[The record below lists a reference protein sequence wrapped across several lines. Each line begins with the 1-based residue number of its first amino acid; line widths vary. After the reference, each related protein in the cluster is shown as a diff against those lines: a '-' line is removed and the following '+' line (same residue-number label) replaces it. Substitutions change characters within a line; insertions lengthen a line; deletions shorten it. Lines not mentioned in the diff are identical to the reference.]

1 MVFSPDADVMLGS
14 AATTKSESSD
24 DEELIGAPA
33 EDSGGNDEIINEDL
47 GSLHDL
53 LSQVELREG
62 GDE

>member
-1 MVFSPDADVMLGS
+1 MLGS
-14 AATTKSESSD
+14 AATSKSDSAD
-24 DEELIGAPA
+24 DEELSGAPA
-33 EDSGGNDEIINEDL
+33 EGSGSNDEIINEDL